1 MLKRTILCVITI
13 FAFGF
18 SNAQDVKF
26 GIKAGLNLSSWTGD
40 TQGMNLRPRLGINV
54 GGFAEIRFLDQFSIQ
69 PEILYSA
76 QGTRFKN
83 VGATVNGQYFKGDIK
98 WNLSYINIPLMFK
111 YTTNNKS
118 YFEAGPQI
126 GFLTSA
132 KVATKLTQYSQTVEQ
147 DAKQM
152 FESLDF
158 GFNVGVGYNINEHLI
173 TNLRYTIGLSNIA
186 KTDSGD
192 NTKIH
197 NGTLSLSMAYKF

>member
-126 GFLTSA
+126 GFLLSA
-132 KVATKLTQYSQTVEQ
+132 KFRGEDIHNLYKST
-147 DAKQM
+147 
-152 FESLDF
+152 DF
-158 GFNVGVGYNINEHLI
+158 GFNLGCGYNFTENIAVGI
-173 TNLRYTIGLSNIA
+173 RYTIGLTDVNDASDEYQDYPDLYNASFKNSNFA
-186 KTDSGD
+186 
-192 NTKIH
+192 
-197 NGTLSLSMAYKF
+197 LSLAYKF